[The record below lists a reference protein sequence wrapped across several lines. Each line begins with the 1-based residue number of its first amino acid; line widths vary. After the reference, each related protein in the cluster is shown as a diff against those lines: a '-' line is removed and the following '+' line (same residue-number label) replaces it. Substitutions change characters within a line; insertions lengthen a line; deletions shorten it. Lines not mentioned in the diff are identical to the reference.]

1 MSQPLVSIIIP
12 TYNRANLISE
22 TLRSIR
28 LQTYQNW
35 ECIIV
40 DDGSTDDSEEVIAEF
55 CTQDNRFQFFKRPQ
69 SQPKGAN
76 TCRNLGLA
84 YSKGDYINWFDSDDV
99 MFDNFLEQKLKPFL
113 QQPDLDVVSSGF
125 VKYNPEGD
133 VTSKPYNI
141 NLRKNPLTE
150 YANRNLSLNTPTFL
164 YKRTVLNGMIFDESL
179 SRAQD
184 LDFTFRIIAKPDLKI
199 SYVNEVLFKVL
210 IHNDSI
216 TGKFTAR
223 TSLEHLQS
231 ELKVRKDIAFFYI
244 NNEQTLTKYIFD
256 NYLKTLKKILENRQ
270 FLFCGKEIWQ
280 LPKIGWLLK
289 VKLIAIIVL
298 YIISGKGMMLF
309 SKTINAIKV
318 S

>member
-22 TLRSIR
+22 TLHSIR
-28 LQTYQNW
+28 LQTYTNW

-40 DDGSTDDSEEVIAEF
+40 DDGSTDHSAEVIAEF
-55 CTQDNRFQFFKRPQ
+55 CAQDNRFQFFKRPQ
-69 SQPKGAN
+69 NQPKGAN

-99 MFDNFLEQKLKPFL
+99 MMDRFLEQKINAFL
-113 QQPDLDVVSSGF
+113 QQPDTDVVSAGF
-125 VKYNPEGD
+125 VKYNPVGN
-133 VTSKPYNI
+133 VTSKPYNTQLQ
-141 NLRKNPLTE
+141 NNPLTE
-150 YANRNLSLNTPTFL
+150 YANRHLSLNTPTFL
-164 YKRTVLNGMIFDESL
+164 YKRTVLNGMAFDESL

-184 LDFTFRIIAKPDLKI
+184 LDFTFRIIAKTGLKMV
-199 SYVNEVLFKVL
+199 YVNEVLFKVL

-216 TGKFTAR
+216 TGKFTAK
-223 TSLEHLQS
+223 TSLDHLQS
-231 ELKVRKDIAFFYI
+231 ELKVRKQIAFFYI
-244 NNEQTLTKYIFD
+244 NSEQKLTKYIFD

-280 LPKIGWLLK
+280 LPLISWLTK
-289 VKLIAIIVL
+289 VKLTAIAVL
-298 YIISGKGMMLF
+298 YAISGKGMMLF
-309 SKTINAIKV
+309 SKTINEIKV